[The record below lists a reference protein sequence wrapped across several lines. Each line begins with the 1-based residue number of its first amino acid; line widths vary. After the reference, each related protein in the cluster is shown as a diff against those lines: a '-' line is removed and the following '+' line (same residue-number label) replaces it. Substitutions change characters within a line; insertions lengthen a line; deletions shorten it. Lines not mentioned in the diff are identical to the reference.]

1 MSNNELKK
9 NKLLLELRLSHVR
22 IHVKFFLLA
31 LKLSHT
37 RFQVKKDFQ
46 KTVFLALK
54 LSHIQLLAD
63 FELSH
68 TQVKKNF
75 TYS

>member
-9 NKLLLELRLSHVR
+9 NLLLELRLSHIR

-31 LKLSHT
+31 LKFSHT